1 MRVAVIGA
9 GAMGSIFG
17 AALVRSGA
25 TVSFSDNLP
34 DLIAAITRDGLRLE
48 GVHGVFTLN
57 PRASLDAASLGPV
70 DCAVVVVDANATAA
84 AAQAAQSCLAP
95 DGFAITLQNGIGNVE
110 ALTAVLGAKRVLAGS
125 TYNSGA
131 TIGLARVLHSNPG
144 PTVIGELDGTS
155 SDRVRDIAACF
166 TGAGL
171 PTTVSDN
178 IMGVVWSKFVHN
190 CAINPVSALTGLRP
204 GEIARD
210 PAAAQL
216 LATLLDEILA
226 VVERA
231 GIRLPEHDPRG
242 EIYDHTWERYN
253 RPSMLQHIES
263 GRATEIDALNGALV
277 KRARALGM
285 SVPVNEAVTL
295 SIKALETGYRLHAAG
310 RETDEAKMEAA
321 ARADARNG
329 RWGTT

>member
-17 AALVRSGA
+17 AALARSGA
-25 TVSFSDNLP
+25 EVAFADNRP
-34 DLIAAITRDGLRLE
+34 ELIAAIQRDGLRVE
-48 GVHGVFTLN
+48 GVLGDFHLT

-70 DCAVVVVDANATAA
+70 DCAAILVDANATPAA
-84 AAQAAQSCLAP
+84 AKAAKSCLAP

-110 ALTAVLGAKRVLAGS
+110 ALVDGLGERRVLAGS

-131 TIGLARVLHSNPG
+131 TLGIARTLHSNAG
-144 PTVIGELDGTS
+144 PTTIGELDGS
-155 SDRVRDIAACF
+155 SSARVKDVAARF

-171 PTTVSDN
+171 PTTVSGN

-210 PAAAQL
+210 RAAATL
-216 LATLLDEILA
+216 LERLLDEILA
-226 VVERA
+226 VVARA
-231 GIRLPEHDPRG
+231 GITLPEHDPRG
-242 EIYDHTWERYN
+242 EIYDHAWERYN

-285 SVPVNEAVTL
+285 EAPVNEAVAL
-295 SIKALETGYRLHAAG
+295 AVKALEAG
-310 RETDEAKMEAA
+310 RRVRAAARDVDEAALEAA
-321 ARADARNG
+321 ARTDKRG
-329 RWGTT
+329 KRWGSF